1 MILLNNYKTLILSN
15 PKIFF
20 FLIKAWLSF
29 PDLREF
35 WYRTTCSIFCYR
47 VGVQIFS
54 QHGSICLPKYCN
66 LFLERKMNRTT
77 RSLFCALYAALY
89 CTPSSYRVRTHRR
102 KICDSSRCRRVVPL
116 PTRCKITITIVTT
129 NAIFSFL
136 LKVWDPSS
144 VSKIR
149 SNVLFF
155 LIYLQWR
162 GSPLAMNKYVLLC
175 RFWSTL
181 TKTLLKSCASAKK

>member
-1 MILLNNYKTLILSN
+1 MIQKS
-15 PKIFF
+15 FF

-35 WYRTTCSIFCYR
+35 WYRTTCRIFCYSF
-47 VGVQIFS
+47 GVQIFS

-66 LFLERKMNRTT
+66 LLLERKMNRTT

-144 VSKIR
+144 FRRFVVTSCSFSSTYNEGAMLWINMYFCVGFEELWQKLFLR
-149 SNVLFF
+149 AVPPQKSN
-155 LIYLQWR
+155 
-162 GSPLAMNKYVLLC
+162 C
-175 RFWSTL
+175 
-181 TKTLLKSCASAKK
+181 